1 MDIYNYLVSTSP
13 SEFIF
18 KEGVTPFSTW
28 HYPVLIAV
36 SYLLSVVVLRVKFLF
51 KRKQIMKYFN
61 GFTNLKFFS
70 IIHNIILILSSLFMF
85 FGIIF
90 AAIENYQKLG
100 YFRGLFCYDD
110 SNEVPPVSGKIG
122 FWVYIFYLTYFF
134 ILKKENSMNLLIP
147 TF

>member
-36 SYLLSVVVLRVKFLF
+36 SYLLSVVVLRVKFLI

-70 IIHNIILILSSLFMF
+70 IIHNIILIL
-85 FGIIF
+85 
-90 AAIENYQKLG
+90 
-100 YFRGLFCYDD
+100 
-110 SNEVPPVSGKIG
+110 
-122 FWVYIFYLTYFF
+122 
-134 ILKKENSMNLLIP
+134 
-147 TF
+147 